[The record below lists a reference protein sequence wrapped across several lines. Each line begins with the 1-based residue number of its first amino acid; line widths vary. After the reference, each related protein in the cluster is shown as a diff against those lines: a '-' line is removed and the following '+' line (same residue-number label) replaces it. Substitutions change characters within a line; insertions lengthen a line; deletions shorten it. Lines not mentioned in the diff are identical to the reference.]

1 MQGSILKAGARQ
13 LLFKNAP
20 TLFIISLLYVILAA
34 VISWLAVRLLGSF
47 GILDTLTRFASGEL
61 LDPSTL
67 FANIRPL
74 GAILAVLLLL
84 LHPILD
90 VGFVSYCL
98 KINRNREAD
107 YKDIFNGFTIFIKII
122 SIFIIST
129 IFIFLWSLLLFVPG
143 IVASYSYRQAYYIL
157 LDDPEKSAIQC
168 IAESKL
174 IMHGHKVDLFILDFS
189 FLGWFFLDSAFVLL
203 TPLPFVFSIISVWL
217 SPYLGLTRAAF
228 YENRIAGIA
237 A

>member
-1 MQGSILKAGARQ
+1 MQSSVLKAGARQ
-13 LLFKNAP
+13 LMFKNAP
-20 TLFIISLLYVILAA
+20 MLFFISLLYVILAA
-34 VISWLAVRLLGSF
+34 VISLLATRLLGII

-61 LDPSTL
+61 LDPLTL
-67 FANIRPL
+67 SANIRPL
-74 GAILAVLLLL
+74 GAILAVVLLF

-90 VGFVSYCL
+90 VGFASYCL
-98 KINRNREAD
+98 KINRNKETD

-129 IFIFLWSLLLFVPG
+129 IFIFLWSLLFFIPG

-157 LDDPEKSAIQC
+157 LDDPGKSAIQC
-168 IAESKL
+168 ISESKL
-174 IMHGHKVDLFILDFS
+174 MMHGHKVDLFVLDFS
-189 FLGWFFLDSAFVLL
+189 FLGWFFLDTAVVLL
-203 TPLPFVFSIISVWL
+203 TPLPFAFPIVSVWL

-237 A
+237 V